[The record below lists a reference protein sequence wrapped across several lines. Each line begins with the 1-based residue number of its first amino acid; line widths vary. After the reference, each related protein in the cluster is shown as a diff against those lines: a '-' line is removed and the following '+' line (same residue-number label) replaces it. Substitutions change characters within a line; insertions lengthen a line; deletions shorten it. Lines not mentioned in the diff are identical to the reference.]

1 MDQLLKKIRLGT
13 RGSRLA
19 LTQSAQVARQLEQ
32 LGARVE
38 LIEIKT
44 TGDVSDLSLTQIG
57 GQGVF
62 TKQLQLALLE
72 EEIDL
77 AVHSLKDLP
86 TADHPDLRIAAI
98 PLRENRADALISLDY
113 PSLDQLP
120 AGAVVGTG
128 SVRRSAQ
135 LRRIRPDLILRDIRG
150 NVDTRI
156 KKLQQGE
163 FQAIVLAVAGLHRM
177 GLQHH
182 ICQTFCTTEF
192 LPAVG
197 QGALG
202 LEIRVNDLATGNWVS
217 QLNHPASYYSAM
229 AERAML
235 GKLFSGCLSA
245 VGADSK
251 IEGDQLRLS
260 GIVLSRDGQQ
270 AITATHSMPLTQ
282 GVALGEQVAEK
293 LLEAGAQTLL
303 ESP

>member
-1 MDQLLKKIRLGT
+1 MDQPPQKIRLGT

-19 LTQSAQVARQLEQ
+19 LTQSTQVARELER
-32 LGARVE
+32 LGAVVE

-44 TGDVSDLSLTQIG
+44 MGDVHELSLTQIG

-62 TKQLQLALLE
+62 TKQLQIALLE
-72 EEIDL
+72 REIDL

-86 TADHPDLRIAAI
+86 TADHPDLQIAAI

-135 LRRIRPDLILRDIRG
+135 LRRIRPDLIIRDIRG

-156 KKLQQGE
+156 RKLQQGE
-163 FQAIVLAVAGLHRM
+163 FQAIVLAVAGLQRM
-177 GLQHH
+177 GLQDH
-182 ICQTFCTTEF
+182 ICQIFPTAEF
-192 LPAVG
+192 FPAVG

-202 LEIRVNDLATGNWVS
+202 LEIRAGDLAVERWVA

-229 AERAML
+229 AERAL
-235 GKLFSGCLSA
+235 LRKLFSGCLSA

-251 IEGDQLRLS
+251 IEGDQLQLR
-260 GIVLSRDGQQ
+260 GIVLSRDGRE
-270 AITATHSMPLTQ
+270 AITAADSTPLTNA
-282 GVALGEQVAEK
+282 VALGERVAEK
-293 LLEAGAQTLL
+293 LLESGAQTLL
-303 ESP
+303 DSP